1 MQNSFKVGKINF
13 NRFGKPIVIAE
24 IGINHGGKLS
34 EAIKI
39 SKSAIKAGAQI
50 IKHQTH
56 VPDDEMSYHAK
67 KIVPK
72 NYKEISEIN
81 DFVRLKTLKLSIC

>member
-1 MQNSFKVGKINF
+1 MQNSFKIGKIKL
-13 NRFGKPIVIAE
+13 NRFGKPVVIAE

-34 EAIKI
+34 EAIKL

-67 KIVPK
+67 KIIPK
-72 NYKEISEIN
+72 AH
-81 DFVRLKTLKLSIC
+81 

>member
-1 MQNSFKVGKINF
+1 MQNSFKIGKIKL
-13 NRFGKPIVIAE
+13 NRFGKPVVIAE

-34 EAIKI
+34 EAIKL

-56 VPDDEMSYHAK
+56 VPDDEMWSYSTK
-67 KIVPK
+67 SLGLNIQ
-72 NYKEISEIN
+72 
-81 DFVRLKTLKLSIC
+81 DICGRGGDA